1 MNSTPE
7 PAERSTE
14 APAAPLRSLR
24 ARSRLGG
31 AGVALTDIALIALPF
46 MLLFWILATEAG
58 LRALSAA
65 AQWAVPA
72 LQQVEVESGSLLS
85 SPRLRSVRYDD
96 GSLRIDAS
104 GFALDWQPAALFSR
118 RLDIAQLRLDVLRI
132 ATTPSDAPP
141 SVPAGLSLPL
151 GLRGPLTVGRI
162 VLADHAQPD
171 VDKLLLTDLQAQLD
185 SDGVSHRLSDLSLV
199 TPWGTLTGAT
209 TLGGDA
215 PFALAGELA
224 FAGPDYLARVL
235 LGGALADGV
244 TATLQAQGFGLSG
257 NAQVSAR
264 PFAEQPLTSLR
275 LALDEFD
282 PQRLHAS
289 APSGRWTVDADLKP
303 RDGDALT
310 LVGPLRAENRAAGR
324 VDQGQVPV
332 TSLSAQ
338 IEASTAQIELRDLS
352 VLLAGG
358 GGDIRGTAGWRA
370 GGDLPVQAALVLR
383 DIDTAALHAR
393 GLPTRLGGRVDI
405 KASGER
411 QQFDVDLDDRGP
423 RRLALV
429 ARGAVAQQQLVL
441 EQAQLS
447 AQGAQA
453 TLAGT
458 LKLDDTLAFRLDGR
472 LQKFDPSAFARL
484 PAASLSAAFTANGQV
499 RPGIDARVALDFAPS
514 TLMGEPLSGAVRG
527 RVQGTRLSDAD
538 IRLDWAGNRLAAR
551 GAFGGAT
558 GRVQD
563 VLDWTLDARRLGALR
578 ALTGVELAGR
588 ISGSG
593 SLAGT
598 LGAPNG
604 TLKLDAVALTL
615 GDLGSVA
622 RAGVDARLEPGAQGL
637 LRLTASAT
645 DLRSPSAPAPIES
658 VRLDIDG
665 TRAMHRL
672 SADVRTAPLPAANG
686 DAPARQSLELAARG
700 ALADGRS
707 WSGTIDRMVVVLSSE
722 LTATLAA
729 PAPLAASPRRVA
741 LDDAV
746 FTLTAG
752 GELALLHTVW
762 TPDRVDTRGRA
773 RGFPLRLVWRDRAAG
788 IAARAPLKLG
798 ADWSL
803 SAALTGD
810 ETLDGRATLFRESGD
825 VVVSGEGRVV
835 LAITEARAQADFSGR
850 SASLS
855 ARIAGPDI
863 GEARARVA
871 VPMQRTGSLWQP
883 DVDARTTGD
892 ATLDVPSL
900 AWIGR
905 ALRLDMTTA
914 GRVQADVKMAGP
926 LREPELSGR
935 IDGDDLAFALADAGL
950 KLERGQLRARFA
962 GNTLK
967 LEGLDFESDNARPP
981 PDARLKAAELTREP
995 GRLSA
1000 SGEVDIA
1007 TARAD
1012 IAIKVQRFVPLQGGD
1027 QWLMLSGDGAVSGSA
1042 SAGMKLQ
1049 LALVADAG
1057 LFSVP
1062 EQSPPTLGDDVVIK
1076 GRKVAESASTPL
1088 ALQVDIDLG
1097 ERLFFRGR
1105 GLDTRLTG
1113 QLALRDE
1120 GRGVSATG
1128 NIRTVGGR
1136 YRAYGQNLDIERGIV
1151 SFQGSLANPGL
1162 NVRAIRPD
1170 LPVQAGVEVT
1180 GTVQRPRV
1188 RLVSDIAMP
1197 DSEKLSW
1204 IVLGRGQDSA
1214 GGSDL
1219 SMLATAAGALLG
1231 GEGDGI
1237 TGSLAQA
1244 LGLDQ
1249 ISLSQ
1254 ASTATGPRSQVVS
1267 GSQRGT
1273 PTVGGQ
1279 VVSVGK
1285 RLSSN
1290 ALLTYEQGVAGATSI
1305 VKLTWNLTR
1314 HLALIG
1320 STGTEQAVD
1329 VRYVFS
1335 FR

>member
-7 PAERSTE
+7 PAERPTE
-14 APAAPLRSLR
+14 EPSAPRRSLR

-31 AGVALTDIALIALPF
+31 AGIALTDIALIALPF
-46 MLLFWILATEAG
+46 VILFWVLATEAG
-58 LRALSAA
+58 LRALTAA

-96 GSLRIDAS
+96 GALRIDAS
-104 GFALDWQPAALFSR
+104 GFALDWQPAALFGR
-118 RLDIAQLRLDVLRI
+118 RLDMAQLRLDVLRI

-162 VLADHAQPD
+162 VLADHAKPD
-171 VDKLLLTDLQAQLD
+171 VDTLLLTDLQAQID
-185 SDGVSHRLSDLSLV
+185 SDGVTHRLTDLSLV

-224 FAGPDYLARVL
+224 FAGTDYLARAV

-257 NAQVSAR
+257 SAQVSAR
-264 PFAEQPLTSLR
+264 PFAAQPLTALR

-282 PQRLHAS
+282 PQRLHAP

-324 VDQGQVPV
+324 IDQGQLPV
-332 TSLSAQ
+332 TALSAQ
-338 IEASTAQIELRDLS
+338 IEASTAHVDLRDLS
-352 VLLAGG
+352 VLLAG

-370 GGDLPVQAALVLR
+370 GGDLPVQAALALR
-383 DIDTAALHAR
+383 DIDTAALHVR
-393 GLPTRLGGRVDI
+393 GLPTRLGGRIDI

-411 QQFDVDLDDRGP
+411 QQFDVDLNDRGP
-423 RRLALV
+423 RRLALA
-429 ARGAVAQQQLVL
+429 ARGAVAQQQLML

-453 TLAGT
+453 RLAGT
-458 LKLDDTLAFRLDGR
+458 LKLDDTLAFRLDGSLR
-472 LQKFDPSAFARL
+472 KFDPSAFARL
-484 PAASLSAAFTANGQV
+484 PAASLSAAFTAGGQV
-499 RPGIDARVALDFAPS
+499 RPAIDARVALDFAPS

-527 RVQGTRLSDAD
+527 RIQGTRLSDAD
-538 IRLDWAGNRLAAR
+538 IRLDWAGNRLAVR
-551 GAFGGAT
+551 GAFGGT
-558 GRVQD
+558 SGRVQD

-604 TLKLDAVALTL
+604 SLKLEAVALAL

-637 LRLTASAT
+637 LHLTASAT

-700 ALADGRS
+700 ALADGLS

-741 LDDAV
+741 LDGAA

-810 ETLDGRATLFRESGD
+810 ETLDGRVTLFRESGD

-835 LAITEARAQADFSGR
+835 LAISEARAQADFSGR
-850 SASLS
+850 TASVS

-871 VPMQRTGSLWQP
+871 VPMKRTGSFWQP
-883 DVDARTTGD
+883 DVDAHTAGE

-935 IDGDDLAFALADAGL
+935 IDGDGLAFALADAGL

-967 LEGLDFESDNARPP
+967 LDGLNFESDNARPP

-1062 EQSPPTLGDDVVIK
+1062 EQSPPALGDDVVIK
-1076 GRKVAESASTPL
+1076 GREGAVSASTPL
-1088 ALQVDIDLG
+1088 ALQIDIDLG
-1097 ERLFFRGR
+1097 ERLYFRGR

-1113 QLALRDE
+1113 RLALRDE

-1128 NIRTVGGR
+1128 NIRTIGGR

-1188 RLVSDIAMP
+1188 RLVSDTAMP

-1204 IVLGRGQDSA
+1204 IVLGRGQDTA

-1219 SMLATAAGALLG
+1219 SLLATAAGALLG

>member
-7 PAERSTE
+7 PAERPTE
-14 APAAPLRSLR
+14 EPSAPRRSLR

-31 AGVALTDIALIALPF
+31 AGIALTDIALIALPF
-46 MLLFWILATEAG
+46 VILFWVLATEAG
-58 LRALSAA
+58 LRALTAA

-96 GSLRIDAS
+96 GALRIDAS
-104 GFALDWQPAALFSR
+104 GFALDWQPAALFGR
-118 RLDIAQLRLDVLRI
+118 RLDMAQLRLDVLRI

-162 VLADHAQPD
+162 VLADHAKPD
-171 VDKLLLTDLQAQLD
+171 VDTLLLTDLQAQID
-185 SDGVSHRLSDLSLV
+185 SDGVTHRLTDLSLV

-224 FAGPDYLARVL
+224 FAGTDYLARAV

-257 NAQVSAR
+257 SAQVSAR
-264 PFAEQPLTSLR
+264 PFAAQPLTALR

-282 PQRLHAS
+282 PQRLHAP

-324 VDQGQVPV
+324 IDQGQLPV
-332 TSLSAQ
+332 TALSAQ
-338 IEASTAQIELRDLS
+338 IEASTAQVDLRDLS
-352 VLLAGG
+352 VLLAG

-370 GGDLPVQAALVLR
+370 GGDLPVQAALALR
-383 DIDTAALHAR
+383 DIDTAALHVR
-393 GLPTRLGGRVDI
+393 GLPTRLGGRIDI

-411 QQFDVDLDDRGP
+411 QQFDVDLNDRGP
-423 RRLALV
+423 RRLALA
-429 ARGAVAQQQLVL
+429 ARGAVAQQQLML

-453 TLAGT
+453 RLAGT
-458 LKLDDTLAFRLDGR
+458 LKLDDTLAFRLDGSLR
-472 LQKFDPSAFARL
+472 KFDPSAFARL
-484 PAASLSAAFTANGQV
+484 PAASLSAAFTAGGQV
-499 RPGIDARVALDFAPS
+499 RPAIDARVALDFAPS

-527 RVQGTRLSDAD
+527 RIQGTRLSDAD
-538 IRLDWAGNRLAAR
+538 IRLDWAGNRLAVR
-551 GAFGGAT
+551 GAFGGT
-558 GRVQD
+558 SGRVQD

-604 TLKLDAVALTL
+604 SLKLEAVALAL

-637 LRLTASAT
+637 LHLTASAT

-700 ALADGRS
+700 ALADGLS

-741 LDDAV
+741 LDGAA

-810 ETLDGRATLFRESGD
+810 ETLDGRVTLFRESGD

-835 LAITEARAQADFSGR
+835 LAISEARAQADFSGR
-850 SASLS
+850 TASVS

-871 VPMQRTGSLWQP
+871 VPMKRTGSFWQP
-883 DVDARTTGD
+883 DVDAHTAGE

-935 IDGDDLAFALADAGL
+935 IDGDGLAFALADAGL

-967 LEGLDFESDNARPP
+967 LDGLNFESDNARPP

-1062 EQSPPTLGDDVVIK
+1062 EQSPPALGDDVVIK
-1076 GRKVAESASTPL
+1076 GREGAVSASTPL
-1088 ALQVDIDLG
+1088 ALQIDIDLG
-1097 ERLFFRGR
+1097 ERLYFRGR

-1113 QLALRDE
+1113 RLALRDE

-1128 NIRTVGGR
+1128 NIRTIGGR

-1188 RLVSDIAMP
+1188 RLVSDTAMP

-1204 IVLGRGQDSA
+1204 IVLGRGQDTA

-1219 SMLATAAGALLG
+1219 SLLATAAGALLG

>member
-1 MNSTPE
+1 MNSSPE
-7 PAERSTE
+7 PSEQSVE
-14 APAAPLRSLR
+14 APAASRRSLR

-31 AGVALTDIALIALPF
+31 AGIALTDIALIALPF
-46 MLLFWILATEAG
+46 LILFWMLATESG

-96 GSLRIDAS
+96 ASLRIDAS

-141 SVPAGLSLPL
+141 SVPTGLSLPL
-151 GLRGPLTVGRI
+151 GLRGSLTVGRI

-171 VDKLLLTDLQAQLD
+171 VDKLLLSDLKAQLD
-185 SDGVSHRLSDLSLV
+185 SDGVTHRLTDLSLV

-209 TLGGDA
+209 TLGGNA

-224 FAGPDYLARVL
+224 FAGTDHAAQAT
-235 LGGALADGV
+235 LGGTLANGV
-244 TATLQAQGFGLSG
+244 TAALQAQGFGLSG

-264 PFAEQPLTSLR
+264 PFAEQPLTALK

-282 PQRLHAS
+282 PQRVHAS

-310 LVGPLRAENRAAGR
+310 LVGPLHAENRAAGR
-324 VDQGQVPV
+324 IDQGQVPV
-332 TSLSAQ
+332 TALSAQ
-338 IEASTAQIELRDLS
+338 IEASAAQVDLRDLS

-358 GGDIRGTAGWRA
+358 GDIRGEAGWRA
-370 GGDLPVQAALVLR
+370 SGDLPVQAALVLR
-383 DIDTAALHAR
+383 DIDTAALHQR
-393 GLPTRLGGRVDI
+393 GLPTRLGGRIDI

-411 QQFDVDLDDRGP
+411 QQFDIDLNDRGP

-429 ARGAVAQQQLVL
+429 ARGAVARQQLVL

-447 AQGAQA
+447 AQGARA

-458 LKLDDTLAFRLDGR
+458 LTLDDTLAFKLDGS

-484 PAASLSAAFTANGQV
+484 PVASLSAAFTASGKV
-499 RPGIDARVALDFAPS
+499 RPEIDARVALDFAPS
-514 TLMGEPLSGAVRG
+514 TLMGEPLAGAVKG
-527 RVQGTRLSDAD
+527 RLQGTRLSDAD
-538 IRLDWAGNRLAAR
+538 IRLDWAGNRLSAR
-551 GAFGGAT
+551 GAFGGAS

-563 VLDWTLDARRLGALR
+563 ALDWTLDARRLGALR
-578 ALTGVELAGR
+578 ALTGFELAGR

-598 LGAPNG
+598 LDAPNG
-604 TLKLDAVALTL
+604 TLKLEAVALTL

-637 LRLTASAT
+637 LHLTASAT

-672 SADVRTAPLPAANG
+672 SADVRAAPLPASSG
-686 DAPARQSLELAARG
+686 DTPARQSLELAARG
-700 ALADGRS
+700 ALADGLS
-707 WSGTIDRMVVVLSSE
+707 WSGTIDRMVAVLSSE

-746 FTLTAG
+746 FKLTAG

-762 TPDRVDTRGRA
+762 TPEQFDTRGRA

-803 SAALTGD
+803 SAALSGD
-810 ETLDGRATLFRESGD
+810 ETLDGRVALFRESGD
-825 VVVSGEGRVV
+825 AVVSGEGRVV
-835 LAITEARAQADFSGR
+835 LAITEARAQADFTGR
-850 SASLS
+850 SASVS
-855 ARIAGPDI
+855 AHIAGPDI
-863 GEARARVA
+863 GETRARVT
-871 VPMQRTGSLWQP
+871 VPMKRAGSLWQP
-883 DVDARTTGD
+883 DLDARTTGE

-914 GRVQADVKMAGP
+914 GRLHADVKLTGP

-935 IDGDDLAFALADAGL
+935 IDGDGLAFALADAGL
-950 KLERGQLRARFA
+950 KLERGQLRARFT
-962 GNTLK
+962 GSTLK
-967 LEGLDFESDNARPP
+967 LEGLNFESDNARPP
-981 PDARLKAAELTREP
+981 PDARLKAAELTRES

-1007 TARAD
+1007 TGRAD

-1057 LFSVP
+1057 LFSIP

-1076 GRKVAESASTPL
+1076 GRKVAESASMPL
-1088 ALQVDIDLG
+1088 ALQIDIDLG
-1097 ERLFFRGR
+1097 ERLYFKGR
-1105 GLDTRLTG
+1105 GLDTRLAG
-1113 QLALRDE
+1113 RLALRDE
-1120 GRGVSATG
+1120 GRGASATG
-1128 NIRTVGGR
+1128 NIQTVGGR

-1188 RLVSDIAMP
+1188 RLVSDSAMP

-1204 IVLGRGQDSA
+1204 IVLGRGQDGA

-1219 SMLATAAGALLG
+1219 SMLATAASALLG

-1237 TGSLAQA
+1237 TDSLAQA

-1254 ASTATGPRSQVVS
+1254 ATTTTGPRSQVVS

-1273 PTVGGQ
+1273 STVGGE
-1279 VVSVGK
+1279 VLSVGK

-1335 FR
+1335 FK